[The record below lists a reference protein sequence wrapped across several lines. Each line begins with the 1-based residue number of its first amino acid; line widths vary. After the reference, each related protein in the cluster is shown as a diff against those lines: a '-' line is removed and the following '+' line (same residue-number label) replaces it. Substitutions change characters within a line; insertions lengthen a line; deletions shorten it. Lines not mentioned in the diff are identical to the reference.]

1 MSKRPFFVL
10 PGGMCIPLE
19 GPWRISLLRGE
30 WFVLG
35 HHMVVPCESR
45 QAAFVKLAELDAQTE
60 PDLLAAEAIAGL
72 DRIPERWET
81 DSLGESDLVSR
92 RP

>member
-30 WFVLG
+30 WYLLG
-35 HHMVVPCESR
+35 HHMVVPCESK
-45 QAAFVKLAELDAQTE
+45 QIAYIKLAELESQTE
-60 PDLLAAEAIAGL
+60 PDLLAAEAIDGL
-72 DRIPERWET
+72 DRILETWET
-81 DSLGESDLVSR
+81 DSLSEAELYS
-92 RP
+92 PTA

>member
-1 MSKRPFFVL
+1 MPKRPFFVL

-30 WFVLG
+30 WYVLG
-35 HHMVVPCESR
+35 HHTVVPCESKR
-45 QAAFVKLAELDAQTE
+45 AAFHKLAELEAQSE

-72 DRIPERWET
+72 DRIPEHWET
-81 DSLGESDLVSR
+81 DSLGESDLAR
-92 RP
+92 